1 MPTPLRIAAQVTV
14 DAEPGRVWR
23 AAVDWP
29 RQREWIWATRVR
41 GGHGAGAQVTGWTGI
56 GPVGF
61 ADPMVIT
68 EWDPPHRCVVT
79 HTGRVV
85 RGTGTFE
92 VSPAGS
98 GSRFHWTEDVQLPL
112 PPPLGRVAGWL
123 AAPVAAWGL
132 RSSLRRFARLFAP
145 A

>member
-23 AAVDWP
+23 AATDWP

-56 GPVGF
+56 GPLGF
-61 ADPMVIT
+61 SDPMVIT
-68 EWDPPHRCVVT
+68 EWDPP
-79 HTGRVV
+79 
-85 RGTGTFE
+85 
-92 VSPAGS
+92 
-98 GSRFHWTEDVQLPL
+98 
-112 PPPLGRVAGWL
+112 
-123 AAPVAAWGL
+123 
-132 RSSLRRFARLFAP
+132 RRLLAP

>member
-14 DAEPGRVWR
+14 DARPERVWW

-41 GGHGAGAQVTGWTGI
+41 GGQGAGAEVTGWTGI
-56 GPVGF
+56 GPLGF
-61 ADPMVIT
+61 TDPMVIT
-68 EWDPPHRCVVT
+68 EWDPPRRCVVT

-85 RGTGTFE
+85 RGTGIFE
-92 VSPAGS
+92 VSPAGT
-98 GSRFHWTEDVQLPL
+98 GSRFAWVEDVQLPL
-112 PPPLGRVAGWL
+112 PPPLCRIASAL

-132 RSSLRRFARLFAP
+132 RSCMRRFARLFSP
-145 A
+145 G